1 VVRSGRTRS
10 AADTRGALRPRLRR
24 SIKPYCGYPSGSRHR
39 LIAPRFHC
47 LGPDGPCALDPE
59 VSGAFARSCDERS
72 LGQGAATGV
81 ARSRA
86 LRPPQVKSY
95 LRPLRQQR
103 PSTTASTRARHG
115 DRVQDPVDKHRLLK
129 TLLVPNL
136 PRRSHRIGLALLYVR
151 SCQNEEPEKL
161 LDVKVRSVFVRRTRG
176 YQSRAPGLAGASDGI
191 SSNVVD
197 VSMSLLTQC
206 DQPRH
211 IAPPG

>member
-1 VVRSGRTRS
+1 MTCLQGSIRPCPVGAEPKRGIKVRGGLVRLPRLGRRLRGRTLGGEGPSS
-10 AADTRGALRPRLRR
+10 AP
-24 SIKPYCGYPSGSRHR
+24 
-39 LIAPRFHC
+39 
-47 LGPDGPCALDPE
+47 
-59 VSGAFARSCDERS
+59 
-72 LGQGAATGV
+72 
-81 ARSRA
+81 
-86 LRPPQVKSY
+86 RPPQVKSY